1 MNKLNEVDL
10 LDMTGTTKLEE
21 NYISKSLNYG
31 YQSAKNTTKLMF
43 NDLMN
48 SSDKDMIA
56 GEKSKKRFD
65 YNPDKKVE
73 KLENK
78 ISKRKEMMDIYRESE
93 LANRREYEYFYNSLG
108 DNTFQK
114 VTSQLVYG
122 AASTLFNPIELT
134 KNIAI
139 NTVVNTLIPGS
150 GVVAS
155 IGRFGAN
162 MFSDTVDNYYSN
174 TWEDKLLGLER
185 EPSEKLVQAFGGAVV
200 SNAVF
205 PLVKITGKKVFN
217 FATDNVFVKGKTI
230 NGDILEPIVF
240 NNYRKELGEVTAI
253 DLSHRDYKIVDSI
266 KKEVIKSQPIEEGMQ
281 RVFPKQEI
289 KNNIIKERTG
299 VEPGIIDFTKGRE
312 ELLDIGNILKKKGI
326 EIQAK
331 SKKEINLSEAIRK
344 SNRNMDKMALDWV
357 DRYISAPYIVT
368 KDGYKIET
376 LKSMRD
382 MHPMFYDTLSMSF
395 KGQGYNDVLGESL
408 QDKSVVKSVLYQMSE
423 KKQMEFLIKDVEDT
437 NWNIQ
442 KLKNFSY
449 KKNNN
454 FRRAIE
460 NGITYNV
467 KENEALLK
475 TSPKYNKY
483 LSNTNNIESFAKEV
497 ADVFNDYK
505 NKSLSYDEVV
515 AVLEAKRS
523 KYETIAITKPNG
535 GEMSYKEFLNIGSKT
550 IRDKEFNIDKLVN
563 DVEAIKQKKV
573 DTAIIKLSINK
584 DKMLEDLAIK
594 DVEFF
599 KNNFGEKLNNLKFIA
614 EGGEFDDNFKRQLH
628 HFLTETTKDVREIE
642 LDMKEAGLKD
652 VDLDNYDLMKFIK
665 NNFVGGNQK
674 ERISN
679 FLDFAEPY
687 LKDNYDMLNI
697 MDRLIM
703 NEQAAM
709 STWGVPFK
717 VLDDLVKE
725 DGSLLS
731 FFNTIPILRKN
742 LLDGKNFIEEYEHN
756 KGFKEIAP
764 VVMEKINNF
773 IESESIFKSSTQ
785 KEPAK
790 EIVNTMLGFTRGWLL
805 FASGIKETLSHPVL
819 ATLKTLKYGGNLAK
833 NLLVAPIS
841 AVSTAYNLLEPLAS
855 SSYHLGKLYRGIG
868 KFIAGDYADELALME
883 LGVNAKMLLGN
894 GEISGYSKFKNVLS
908 STSMMFQNSMQKNRY
923 IASRIIGINTIKKML
938 NTENFVELKP
948 SSKKLLQALGIG
960 NDESF
965 KLWKQEVNSSDNGL
979 KKALYQDGYS
989 DITKK
994 IHQLITRSAYEE
1006 DTLSPLRNN
1015 TEINDM
1021 TAQIKLMFTSYN
1033 RSILKYFGDAVR
1045 FAELEDGTYINRFSI
1060 EAIGRDIKDLT
1071 SVGLPGLTLLGIAS
1085 LAGKYGEAK
1094 ILGSSEDE
1102 RMESQFKS
1110 ALDGNIGSML
1120 GIVQDGLEGAI
1131 PIDVIYQRRGGSP
1144 ISSVYNRIHSG
1155 ITGDLTNLVPEKVEI
1170 FSRKFF
1176 NSREYKKYSGLNK
1189 QEKIIYDRL
1198 VLADKVANDKENN
1211 FIDYLIA
1218 KFTSDRAVED
1228 GEMTAIDALEL
1239 KRQYGYNDK
1248 EIMKK
1253 LKDRGIDTVKKYA
1266 IINSENEEEVIKNVQ
1281 NGIEIISENNLSE
1294 KEIVEKLD
1302 EKNEFFNDYKEYKKE
1317 VKEVEINQD
1326 EQKELEAYQKKL
1338 EAEGCDEFEIL
1349 EKLTIYQNELH
1360 KSKNLTYNK

>member
-31 YQSAKNTTKLMF
+31 YQSAKNMTKLMF

-56 GEKSKKRFD
+56 GEKAKKRFN
-65 YNPDKKVE
+65 YNPAKKVE

-78 ISKRKEMMDIYRESE
+78 VNKRKEIMNVYREAE
-93 LANRREYEYFYNSLG
+93 LANRQEYEYFYNSLG

-114 VTSQLVYG
+114 VASQLVYG
-122 AASTLFNPIELT
+122 GASTLFNPIELT

-139 NTVVNTLIPGS
+139 NTAVNVLIPGS
-150 GVVAS
+150 GVATS
-155 IGRFGAN
+155 IGRFGVN
-162 MFSDTVDNYYSN
+162 MFSDTIDNYYSN
-174 TWEDKLLGLER
+174 TWEDKLLGVER
-185 EPSEKLVQAFGGAVV
+185 EPSEKLVQAVGGAVV
-200 SNAVF
+200 SNVVF

-217 FATDNVFVKGKTI
+217 FATDNIFVKGKTI

-253 DLSHRDYKIVDSI
+253 DLSHRDYKIADSI

-289 KNNIIKERTG
+289 KNNIIRERTG

-357 DRYISAPYIVT
+357 DRYVSAPYIVT
-368 KDGYKIET
+368 KDGYQIET
-376 LKSMRD
+376 LKAMRD
-382 MHPMFYDTLSMSF
+382 IHPMFYDTLGMSF
-395 KGQGYNDVLGESL
+395 KGQGYNDVLGEAL
-408 QDKSVVKSVLYQMSE
+408 EDKSVVKSVLFQMS
-423 KKQMEFLIKDVEDT
+423 KKGQTPFLIKDVDDP
-437 NWNIQ
+437 NWNIK
-442 KLKNFSY
+442 KLDNFSY

-460 NGITYNV
+460 NGITYNTL
-467 KENEALLK
+467 ENEALLK

-505 NKSLSYDEVV
+505 NKKLKYDEVV
-515 AVLEAKRS
+515 AVLEAKRA

-535 GEMSYKEFLNIGSKT
+535 GEMSYKEFLNIGSKVT
-550 IRDKEFNIDKLVN
+550 RNKNFNIDKLVN

-594 DVEFF
+594 DTELL
-599 KNNFGEKLNNLKFIA
+599 KNELGDKIYNLKFIA

-665 NNFVGGNQK
+665 NNFVGEKQK
-674 ERISN
+674 DRINS
-679 FLDFAEPY
+679 FLDFAESY

-709 STWGVPFK
+709 SSWGVPFK
-717 VLDDLVKE
+717 VLQDLVDSK
-725 DGSLLS
+725 GSLLA

-742 LLDGKNFIEEYEHN
+742 LLDGKNFVEEYEYN

-773 IESESIFKSSTQ
+773 INSEAIFKAPTQ

-790 EIVNTMLGFTRGWLL
+790 EAFNAILGFTRGWLL
-805 FASGIKETLSHPVL
+805 FTSGIKETLSHPVL
-819 ATLKTLKYGGNLAK
+819 ATLKTLKYGGNLVK
-833 NLLVAPIS
+833 SLLIAPIS
-841 AVSTAYNLLEPLAS
+841 VVSTAYNLLEPVVS
-855 SSYHLGKLYRGIG
+855 TSYHLGKLYRGIG

-894 GEISGYSKFKNVLS
+894 GEMTSYSKFKNILGN
-908 STSMMFQNSMQKNRY
+908 TSMMFQNSMQKNRY
-923 IASRIIGINTIKKML
+923 IASRIMGINTIKKIL
-938 NTENFVELKP
+938 STEKFIELKP
-948 SSKKLLQALGIG
+948 SSKKLLQSLGIG
-960 NDESF
+960 DDESF
-965 KLWKQEVNSSDNGL
+965 KIWKQEINNSDNGL

-994 IHQLITRSAYEE
+994 LHQLIARNAYEE
-1006 DTLSPLRNN
+1006 DTLNPLREN

-1045 FAELEDGTYINRFSI
+1045 FAELEDGTYINRFSF
-1060 EAIGRDIKDLT
+1060 EAIGRDIKDLG
-1071 SVGLPGLTLLGIAS
+1071 SVGIPGITLLAVAS

-1102 RMESQFKS
+1102 RMEAQFKS
-1110 ALDGNIGSML
+1110 ALDGNVDSIL
-1120 GIVQDGLEGAI
+1120 GVVQDGLEGAI
-1131 PIDVIYQRRGGSP
+1131 PLDVIYQKRGGSP
-1144 ISSVYNRIHSG
+1144 ISSVYNRIYEG
-1155 ITGDLTNLVPEKVEI
+1155 ITGDWTNLFPEKIEI
-1170 FSRKFF
+1170 FGRRILGE
-1176 NSREYKKYSGLNK
+1176 REYKKYKGLNK

-1198 VLADKVANDKENN
+1198 VLTDKVKNNKEEN

-1218 KFTSDRAVED
+1218 KFTSDRAIED

-1253 LKDRGIDTVKKYA
+1253 LEDKGIDIVKKYA
-1266 IINSENEEEVIKNVQ
+1266 IINSENEDEVIKNVQ

-1302 EKNEFFNDYKEYKKE
+1302 EKNEFYNDYKEYKKE
-1317 VKEVEINQD
+1317 VKEAEINKD
-1326 EQKELEAYQKKL
+1326 EQKILEEYQKQLEAQ
-1338 EAEGCDEFEIL
+1338 GCDEFEIL

-1360 KSKNLTYNK
+1360 KNKKFTYNK

>member
-1 MNKLNEVDL
+1 MNELNEVDL

-21 NYISKSLNYG
+21 NYVSKSLNYG
-31 YQSAKNTTKLMF
+31 FQSAKNMTKLMF
-43 NDLMN
+43 NDLVN
-48 SSDKDMIA
+48 SSDKDMVA

-73 KLENK
+73 KLDNK
-78 ISKRKEMMDIYRESE
+78 ISKRKEMMNIYRESE

-139 NTVVNTLIPGS
+139 NTAVNALIPGS
-150 GVVAS
+150 SVVAS
-155 IGRFGAN
+155 IGRFGVN

-185 EPSEKLVQAFGGAVV
+185 ESSEKLVQAVGGAVV

-217 FATDNVFVKGKTI
+217 FATDNIFVKGKTI

-240 NNYRKELGEVTAI
+240 DNYRKELGEVTAI
-253 DLSHRDYKIVDSI
+253 DLSHRDYKIADSI

-289 KNNIIKERTG
+289 KNNIIRERTG
-299 VEPGIIDFTKGRE
+299 VEPGIIDFTRGRE

-368 KDGYKIET
+368 KDGYKVET

-395 KGQGYNDVLGESL
+395 KGQGYNDVLGEAL
-408 QDKSVVKSVLYQMSE
+408 EDKSVVNSVLFQVSE
-423 KKQMEFLIKDVEDT
+423 KKQMPFLIKDVDDPG
-437 NWNIQ
+437 WDIK
-442 KLKNFSY
+442 KLDNFSY
-449 KKNNN
+449 KKNND

-535 GEMSYKEFLNIGSKT
+535 GEMSYREFLNIGSKT

-642 LDMKEAGLKD
+642 LDMKEAGLKET
-652 VDLDNYDLMKFIK
+652 DLDNYDLMKFIK
-665 NNFVGGNQK
+665 NNFVGESQK
-674 ERISN
+674 ERINN

-725 DGSLLS
+725 DGSLLA
-731 FFNTIPILRKN
+731 FFNNIPILRKN
-742 LLDGKNFIEEYEHN
+742 LLYGKNFIEEYEHN

-773 IESESIFKSSTQ
+773 INSESIFKNSTQ

-790 EIVNTMLGFTRGWLL
+790 EVVNTMLGFTRGWLL

-855 SSYHLGKLYRGIG
+855 TSYHLGKLYRGIG

-938 NTENFVELKP
+938 NTEKFIELKP

-965 KLWKQEVNSSDNGL
+965 KLWKQEINSSDSGL

-994 IHQLITRSAYEE
+994 IHQLIARSAYEE

-1102 RMESQFKS
+1102 RMEAQFKS
-1110 ALDGNIGSML
+1110 ALDGNIDSML
-1120 GIVQDGLEGAI
+1120 GIAQDGLEGAI

-1155 ITGDLTNLVPEKVEI
+1155 ITGDLANLVPEKVEI
-1170 FSRKFF
+1170 FARKFF
-1176 NSREYKKYSGLNK
+1176 NSREYKKYNGLNK

-1198 VLADKVANDKENN
+1198 VLADKVANNKENG

-1218 KFTSDRAVED
+1218 KFTSDRAIED

-1248 EIMKK
+1248 EIMEK
-1253 LKDRGIDTVKKYA
+1253 LKKRGIDTVKKYS
-1266 IINSENEEEVIKNVQ
+1266 IINSENKEEVMQNIQ

>member
-1 MNKLNEVDL
+1 MNELNEVDL
-10 LDMTGTTKLEE
+10 LDMTGTIKLEE
-21 NYISKSLNYG
+21 NYVSKSLNYG
-31 YQSAKNTTKLMF
+31 FQSAKNMTKLMF
-43 NDLMN
+43 NDLVN
-48 SSDKDMIA
+48 SSDKDMVA

-73 KLENK
+73 KLDNK
-78 ISKRKEMMDIYRESE
+78 ISKRKEMMNIYRESE

-139 NTVVNTLIPGS
+139 NTAVNVLIPGS
-150 GVVAS
+150 SVVAS
-155 IGRFGAN
+155 IGRFGVN

-185 EPSEKLVQAFGGAVV
+185 ESSEKLVQAVGGAVV

-217 FATDNVFVKGKTI
+217 FATDNIFVKGKTI

-240 NNYRKELGEVTAI
+240 DNYRKELGEVTAI
-253 DLSHRDYKIVDSI
+253 DLSHRDYKITDSI

-289 KNNIIKERTG
+289 KNNIIRERTG
-299 VEPGIIDFTKGRE
+299 VEPGIIDFTRGRE

-368 KDGYKIET
+368 KDGYKVET

-395 KGQGYNDVLGESL
+395 KGQGYNDVLGEAL
-408 QDKSVVKSVLYQMSE
+408 EDKSVVNSVLFQVSE
-423 KKQMEFLIKDVEDT
+423 KKQMPFLIKDVDDPG
-437 NWNIQ
+437 WDIK
-442 KLKNFSY
+442 KLDNFSY
-449 KKNNN
+449 KKNND

-535 GEMSYKEFLNIGSKT
+535 GEMSYREFLNIGSKT

-642 LDMKEAGLKD
+642 LDMKEAGLKET
-652 VDLDNYDLMKFIK
+652 DLDNYDLMKFIK
-665 NNFVGGNQK
+665 NNFVGESQK
-674 ERISN
+674 ERINN

-725 DGSLLS
+725 DGSLLA

-773 IESESIFKSSTQ
+773 INSESIFKNSTQ

-790 EIVNTMLGFTRGWLL
+790 EVVNTMLGFTRGWLL

-855 SSYHLGKLYRGIG
+855 TSYHLGKLYRGIG

-938 NTENFVELKP
+938 NTEKFIELKP

-965 KLWKQEVNSSDNGL
+965 KLWKQEINSSDSGL

-994 IHQLITRSAYEE
+994 IHQLIARSAYEE

-1102 RMESQFKS
+1102 RMEAQFKS
-1110 ALDGNIGSML
+1110 ALDGNIDSML
-1120 GIVQDGLEGAI
+1120 GIAQDGLEGAI

-1155 ITGDLTNLVPEKVEI
+1155 ITGDLANLVPEKVEI
-1170 FSRKFF
+1170 FARKFF
-1176 NSREYKKYSGLNK
+1176 NSREYKKYNGLNK

-1198 VLADKVANDKENN
+1198 VLADKVANNKENG

-1218 KFTSDRAVED
+1218 KFTSDRAIED

-1248 EIMKK
+1248 EIMEK
-1253 LKDRGIDTVKKYA
+1253 LKKRGIDTVKKYS
-1266 IINSENEEEVIKNVQ
+1266 IINSENKEEVMQNIQ

>member
-21 NYISKSLNYG
+21 NYVSKSLNYG
-31 YQSAKNTTKLMF
+31 FQSAKNMTKLMF

-48 SSDKDMIA
+48 SSDKDMVA

-65 YNPDKKVE
+65 YNPEKKVE
-73 KLENK
+73 KLENNVK
-78 ISKRKEMMDIYRESE
+78 KRQEIMKVYREAE
-93 LANRREYEYFYNSLG
+93 LANRQEYEYFYNSLG

-122 AASTLFNPIELT
+122 AASSLFNPIELT

-139 NTVVNTLIPGS
+139 NTAVNALIPGS
-150 GVVAS
+150 GVATS
-155 IGRFGAN
+155 IGRFGVN

-185 EPSEKLVQAFGGAVV
+185 EPSEKLVQAVGGAVV

-217 FATDNVFVKGKTI
+217 FATDNIFVKGKTI

-253 DLSHRDYKIVDSI
+253 DLSHRDYKIADSI

-289 KNNIIKERTG
+289 KNNIIRERTG

-312 ELLDIGNILKKKGI
+312 ELLDIGNILKEKGI

-331 SKKEINLSEAIRK
+331 SKEEINLSEAIRK

-368 KDGYKIET
+368 KDGYKVET

-382 MHPMFYDTLSMSF
+382 MHPMFYNTFSMSF
-395 KGQGYNDVLGESL
+395 KGQGYNNVLGEAL
-408 QDKSVVKSVLYQMSE
+408 ENKSVVNSVLFQVSE
-423 KKQMEFLIKDVEDT
+423 KKQMPFLIKDVDDP
-437 NWNIQ
+437 NWNIK
-442 KLKNFSY
+442 KLDNFSY

-505 NKSLSYDEVV
+505 SKNLTYNEVV

-523 KYETIAITKPNG
+523 KYETIVITKPNG

-665 NNFVGGNQK
+665 NNFVGENQK
-674 ERISN
+674 ERINN
-679 FLDFAEPY
+679 FLDFVSPY

-725 DGSLLS
+725 DESLLA

-773 IESESIFKSSTQ
+773 INSESLFKNSTQ

-790 EIVNTMLGFTRGWLL
+790 EVVNTMLGFTRGWLL

-841 AVSTAYNLLEPLAS
+841 VVSTAYNLLEPLAS

-883 LGVNAKMLLGN
+883 LGINAKILLGN

-938 NTENFVELKP
+938 NTEKFVELKP

-994 IHQLITRSAYEE
+994 IHQLIARSAYEE

-1045 FAELEDGTYINRFSI
+1045 FAELEDGTYINRFSM
-1060 EAIGRDIKDLT
+1060 EAMGRDIKDLT

-1102 RMESQFKS
+1102 RMEAQFKS
-1110 ALDGNIGSML
+1110 ALDGNIDSML
-1120 GIVQDGLEGAI
+1120 GIAQDGLEGAI
-1131 PIDVIYQRRGGSP
+1131 PIDVVYQRRGGSP
-1144 ISSVYNRIHSG
+1144 ISSVYNRIYDG

-1170 FSRKFF
+1170 FTRKFF
-1176 NSREYKKYSGLNK
+1176 NNREYKKYSGLNK

-1218 KFTSDRAVED
+1218 KFTSDRAIED

-1248 EIMKK
+1248 EIMEK
-1253 LKDRGIDTVKKYA
+1253 LKKRGIDIVKKYS
-1266 IINSENEEEVIKNVQ
+1266 IINSENEEEVIQNIQ
-1281 NGIEIISENNLSE
+1281 NGIEIISENKLSE

-1302 EKNEFFNDYKEYKKE
+1302 EKNEFFNNYKEYKKE
-1317 VKEVEINQD
+1317 VKEAEVNQD

-1338 EAEGCDEFEIL
+1338 EADGYDEFEIL